1 MARVR
6 ERNQTAIIEAASQYF
21 AQFGY
26 AATKVADI
34 AKQANIPKPNIYY
47 YYNSKDNLYRA
58 VLESVTEPLLQASKP
73 IQELDDPIE
82 ALTAYI
88 QAKLMISRDH
98 AYASKVFANEVM
110 SGGQSLPKDIEQELQ
125 QQSEMIIAKFDSW
138 IAQGRMEAVSSHHLM
153 FTIWAATQTYADFG
167 WQICRVM
174 KKNKLTK
181 QDYSDAAEFLTTMIL
196 KGCGVK
202 SINDNLCCLE

>member
-174 KKNKLTK
+174 KRTSSPSKTIPMRL
-181 QDYSDAAEFLTTMIL
+181 SF
-196 KGCGVK
+196 
-202 SINDNLCCLE
+202 

>member
-1 MARVR
+1 MAKVR
-6 ERNQTAIIEAASQYF
+6 ERNQSVIIEAASQYF
-21 AQFGY
+21 AKYGY

-34 AKQANIPKPNIYY
+34 AQEANIPKPNIYY

-58 VLESVTEPLLQASKP
+58 VLESVTVPLLQSSKP

-82 ALTAYI
+82 ALTEYI
-88 QAKLMISRDH
+88 KTKLIISRDH

-110 SGGQSLPKDIEQELQ
+110 SGGQSLPKDIEDELQ
-125 QQSEMIIAKFDSW
+125 QQSEMIIAKFQSW
-138 IAQGRMEAVSSHHLM
+138 IEQGRMDAVSPHHLM

-174 KKNKLTK
+174 NKKKLARK
-181 QDYSDAAEFLTTMIL
+181 DYDEAAQFLTSMIL
-196 KGCGVK
+196 KGCGVN
-202 SINDNLCCLE
+202 SNNS